1 MHNKLW
7 QLAASAILAMGL
19 AGCSTVSKMTDS
31 VTQTVS
37 KTWSGMTGK
46 AKSESA
52 PAAASVAAAALPP
65 GLKPSQ
71 ESGPWQGL
79 YSMEGDAGKFQ
90 ECKTGQI
97 ISVQAAGDSALL
109 EQAYLNTRGNP
120 AAVMLAQVNGRVLE
134 QAASDPMLAQ
144 QGRKVLALRV
154 ERFVSLSSKTVCPQ
168 S

>member
-7 QLAASAILAMGL
+7 QLAGSAILVMGL

-31 VTQTVS
+31 VSQTVS

-46 AKSESA
+46 AKSEA
-52 PAAASVAAAALPP
+52 TPATASVAEPVALPS

-71 ESGPWQGL
+71 ESGPWLGL
-79 YSMEGDAGKFQ
+79 YSMDGDAGKFQ

-97 ISVQAAGDSALL
+97 ISVQAAGDSVLL

-120 AAVMLAQVNGRVLE
+120 AAIMLAQVNGRVLE
-134 QAASDPMLAQ
+134 QAASDPVLAQ
-144 QGRKVLALRV
+144 QERKILALRV
-154 ERFVSLSSKTVCPQ
+154 ERFVSLSSKTVCP
-168 S
+168 

>member
-7 QLAASAILAMGL
+7 QLTGAAILAMGL

-31 VTQTVS
+31 VSQTVS
-37 KTWSGMTGK
+37 KTWSGITGK
-46 AKSESA
+46 SKPEAVPAA
-52 PAAASVAAAALPP
+52 PVAASVALPS

-97 ISVQAAGDSALL
+97 VPVQAAGDSALL
-109 EQAYLNTRGNP
+109 EQAYLNTRENA

-134 QAASDPMLAQ
+134 QAASDPVLAQ

-154 ERFVSLSSKTVCPQ
+154 ERFVSLSSKTVCP
-168 S
+168 